1 MYQLERDVKYFKFQ
15 KHPQVCIKVESK
27 TQTYRAIYV
36 SISRKNFFFVI
47 RKLYLPLLLYFLLV
61 VDITIVNSSPMSQKV
76 CFLLNSIWKMSKISR
91 KCCKNF
97 FLLIIVKKKSQK
109 KYKFENNLI
118 FDINEINF
126 NLILDSLT
134 NF

>member
-1 MYQLERDVKYFKFQ
+1 M
-15 KHPQVCIKVESK
+15 
-27 TQTYRAIYV
+27 
-36 SISRKNFFFVI
+36 FFVEFDLENVQNI
-47 RKLYLPLLLYFLLV
+47 KKML
-61 VDITIVNSSPMSQKV
+61 QK
-76 CFLLNSIWKMSKISR
+76 
-91 KCCKNF
+91 F
-97 FLLIIVKKKSQK
+97 FSLDYCEKKSQK